1 MDDMTTATK
10 DSKFD
15 VTPIVRKY
23 DTVFPTDLPAGLPP
37 KRSVDHTIDLD
48 GPPPATRGVYR
59 MSLSE
64 LAEL

>member
-48 GPPPATRGVYR
+48 GPPPATRGGIPYVIV
-59 MSLSE
+59 
-64 LAEL
+64 